1 LKLVATEVDRV
12 ANLDGKSSSEEM
24 LGLTA
29 LGGKE
34 EGKAVTAD
42 DFGGFCG
49 IAPPVRDQGR
59 VIKHSVYC
67 KLPPGGRD

>member
-1 LKLVATEVDRV
+1 VAAELDSVT
-12 ANLDGKSSSEEM
+12 NLDGKSSSEEL

-34 EGKAVTAD
+34 EGKAVAAD

-49 IAPPVRDQGR
+49 IVLPVRDQGR
-59 VIKHSVYC
+59 VIKHSV
-67 KLPPGGRD
+67 